1 MYLKAVANFGDLIR
15 GIHMAK
21 KRARAEPRNL
31 EVRVPVPQN
40 TSIRVTDL
48 KSLSDRQIDDI
59 LKKAKTAKVGF
70 VILNAPFKVRP
81 VEPVS

>member
-1 MYLKAVANFGDLIR
+1 
-15 GIHMAK
+15 MAK
-21 KRARAEPRNL
+21 KRARRKARRKV
-31 EVRVPVPQN
+31 EVRVPIPQN
-40 TSIRVTDL
+40 TSVRVREL
-48 KSLSDRQIDDI
+48 KSLSNKQISDL

>member
-1 MYLKAVANFGDLIR
+1 
-15 GIHMAK
+15 MAK
-21 KRARAEPRNL
+21 KRARRKARKVKARGRIS
-31 EVRVPVPQN
+31 VRVAH
-40 TSIRVTDL
+40 L
-48 KSLSDRQIDDI
+48 KGLSDKQVSDL